1 MPDAQP
7 APVLIAA
14 DRLESFVADIFR
26 ANGCDAAEAG
36 RIADHLLG
44 ANLAGHD
51 SHGVARVPR
60 YVDWQQAGYVVPG
73 RQAEIVTDGGGFVL
87 LDGGFG
93 FGQTVAPQATALGI
107 ERAQKHG
114 TAVIALRNSGHI
126 GRVGAYAEQ
135 AIAAG
140 PGLRSI
146 SSTSPAAR
154 WWRPSAAWSGASPPR
169 PSRVGV
175 PTSPPVVLDFATS
188 RVAEGKVLVAS
199 NGGKPLPPD
208 ALVEPDGRLSG
219 DPRTLYG
226 DYERTGPRSAAG
238 GLGAIRAFGEHKGS
252 GLAFACELLAGALT
266 GNGCA
271 GPVET
276 RGRIANGMLSVF
288 ISPKH
293 FGTEAEFIRIAED
306 YVAWVKS
313 CRPDRARRRGAGAG
327 RAGSAAARRAP
338 ARRRAAPA
346 RHLGLARALRAGPR
360 RAGAEPRRRPCGG
373 VSRRRAPSAATPR
386 RAAAS

>member
-1 MPDAQP
+1 MPDAQA
-7 APVLIAA
+7 APVLIGA
-14 DRLESFVADIFR
+14 DRLESFVSDIFR
-26 ANGCDAAEAG
+26 ADGCDAAEAG
-36 RIADHLLG
+36 RIAHHLLG

-60 YVDWQQAGYVVPG
+60 YVDWHQAGYVVAG
-73 RQAEIVTDGGGFVL
+73 RQAEVVTDGGGFVL

-93 FGQTVAPQATALGI
+93 YGQTVAPQATALGI
-107 ERAQKHG
+107 QRAQERG
-114 TAVIALRNSGHI
+114 TAVIALRNSAHI

-135 AIAAG
+135 AIEAG
-140 PGLRSI
+140 LVSVHFVNVAG
-146 SSTSPAAR
+146 STMVAPFGGVERRFSTAPF
-154 WWRPSAAWSGASPPR
+154 S
-169 PSRVGV
+169 VGV

-199 NGGKPLPPD
+199 NRGKPLPPD

-226 DYERTGPRSAAG
+226 DYERTGVRSSEG

-271 GPVET
+271 GPVEK
-276 RGRIANGMLSVF
+276 RGRISNGMLSIF

-293 FGTEAEFIRIAED
+293 FGTDAEFLRTAEN

-313 CRPDRARRRGAGAG
+313 CRTIDAGGEVLAPGEPEARLRAERLRDGVPLQPDTWASLVRCAQGLGVPVPNP
-327 RAGSAAARRAP
+327 AAA
-338 ARRRAAPA
+338 
-346 RHLGLARALRAGPR
+346 
-360 RAGAEPRRRPCGG
+360 
-373 VSRRRAPSAATPR
+373 AT
-386 RAAAS
+386 AAA